1 MWNVAGCGP
10 DGLSVWRD
18 SITHGM
24 NREKARQDS
33 VMTRRQHVAISVY
46 LTAIL
51 LALLAGASASAQ
63 TQTWYLDPP
72 HSSAQFSV
80 RHMGISTIRGTFN
93 KVNGVVVDSP
103 DLGKASVNVTIDAS
117 SVDTRVEMR
126 DKDLRSDHFFDVAKY
141 PTITFQSKKV
151 ESAGEGKLKVTGD
164 LTMHGVT
171 KEAVLDVD
179 GPTPPV
185 KDPRGNSHRGVSAT
199 TTISRADYGMSF
211 DPPPMVGDQIAIQ
224 LDVELVDKAPGPPR
238 SGPGAPPPP
247 PPAN

>member
-1 MWNVAGCGP
+1 
-10 DGLSVWRD
+10 
-18 SITHGM
+18 
-24 NREKARQDS
+24 
-33 VMTRRQHVAISVY
+33 MTRKPSVTVP
-46 LTAIL
+46 LRL
-51 LALLAGASASAQ
+51 LLLFALANQAALHAMAQ

-72 HSSAQFSV
+72 HSAAQFSV
-80 RHMGISTIRGTFN
+80 RHMGISTVRGTFT
-93 KVNGVVVDSP
+93 KVGGVVVDSP
-103 DLGKASVNVTIDAS
+103 DLSKASVNVTIDAS

-151 ESAGEGKLKVTGD
+151 ESAGAGKLKVTGD

-199 TTISRADYGMSF
+199 TTISRADYGMTF

-238 SGPGAPPPP
+238 PAPGAPPP
-247 PPAN
+247 AM